1 MSKTASFCLKSKVN
15 TKGNISKQN
24 RKILHLKVGTEKFRI
39 RELKFQ
45 KNAKFS
51 KKMINYYLV
60 RYHYCLKFP
69 SLPPGAQQ
77 LMSRLRPRELKHF
90 LSMQKAILKILIQMW
105 FEPLK
110 EANRNQM
117 SLIG

>member
-15 TKGNISKQN
+15 NISKQN
-24 RKILHLKVGTEKFRI
+24 RKTLHLKVGNEKFRI
-39 RELKFQ
+39 GEPKLQ
-45 KNAKFS
+45 KKCKIF
-51 KKMINYYLV
+51 KKKLINYYLV

-110 EANRNQM
+110 GANRNQM